1 MTAMSSQIVHT
12 APTGFLGAQYFAHI
26 VTLSAALDLSTA
38 ANRRTLGSVLV
49 LDPGGAARDVT
60 LEPEAEAKDAIR
72 LIINAADAAEN
83 LVIKSDAP
91 ATLLTLGR
99 GEWALLWC
107 DGTDWNTCVRGVH
120 GAPTD
125 ITDPGNAGAIS
136 VANSGS
142 CSLVTAGA
150 ETRTLARPTA
160 IGQVIT
166 LYFQTDGGDCVV
178 TVAAALNA
186 AGNTIITLNDAND
199 SISLIGV
206 HNGSA
211 LAWRVLNNDGAT
223 LS

>member
-49 LDPGGAARDVT
+49 LDPGGASRDVT

-99 GEWALLWC
+99 GEWALMWC
-107 DGTDWNTCVRGVH
+107 DGTTWNTCVRGVH

-166 LYFQTDGGDCVV
+166 LYGQTLVGNCAI
-178 TVAAALNA
+178 TVAAAFNA
-186 AGNTIITLNDAND
+186 AGNTVATLTTAGQSVTLRGIHD
-199 SISLIGV
+199 
-206 HNGSA
+206 GSN
-211 LAWRVLNNDGAT
+211 LTWRLVNDGAT